1 MIPQKLRLKR
11 SRIEHIF
18 LKGKKI
24 SPDNYISAKY
34 LPSLDSACHFC
45 VIVSAKTAPKAVQRN
60 LLRRQIY
67 ETIRLNLDL
76 LAKSCDIAFICKK
89 PAVDLPF
96 INIQKKITNIFKL
109 INQTNQ

>member
-24 SPDNYISAKY
+24 NPDNYISAKY

-45 VIVSAKTAPKAVQRN
+45 IIVSAKTAPKAVQRN

-67 ETIRLNLDL
+67 EIIRLNIDL
-76 LAKSCDIAFICKK
+76 LTKSCDIAFICKK
-89 PAVDLPF
+89 PSIGIAFSLL
-96 INIQKKITNIFKL
+96 QKKIINIFKL